1 MTIEINEAV
10 IHKLL
15 STIDAGLVTGRGKP
29 VPGEMCVEAAVCYAL
44 GLPHGDEPQCVSP
57 ALRSLNISLNDKNW
71 ASFLGRAAGLRRL
84 AVAQLGTRGAF
95 DDKEFVFRVT
105 ENVIRRQV
113 PLALRLAA
121 SLVGDDGQPLLDAAN
136 RCESEG
142 TWAAAKAATA
152 AAYAAA
158 EAAADAVADAT
169 ADAAAYAAAYA
180 AASEAD
186 SAAYAAAY
194 AADSA
199 AATAAAYVAASAADS
214 AASAAAYAAEAA
226 GYSAASAAADVAAS
240 TAAYAAAAAADA
252 AAAYA
257 ADAAA
262 YDNILSDFAEDV
274 VQILVSMNAPG
285 CQWLPLTE
293 ISE

>member
-1 MTIEINEAV
+1 MSGGKMIEINEAV

-15 STIDAGLVTGRGKP
+15 STIDAGLVSGRGKP

-71 ASFLGRAAGLRRL
+71 ASCLRRAAGLRRL
-84 AVAQLGTRGAF
+84 AVAQLGSRGAL
-95 DDKEFVFRVT
+95 DDKEFVCRVA

-142 TWAAAKAATA
+142 TLAAAAEATA
-152 AAYAAA
+152 AAYAVAA
-158 EAAADAVADAT
+158 AAADAVADAT
-169 ADAAAYAAAYA
+169 ADATAYA

-199 AATAAAYVAASAADS
+199 AATAAAYAAASTADS
-214 AASAAAYAAEAA
+214 AVSAAAYAADAA
-226 GYSAASAAADVAAS
+226 GTAAADVAVS
-240 TAAYAAAAAADA
+240 AAVYAAAAAADA

-274 VQILVSMNAPG
+274 VQILIAMNAPG

-293 ISE
+293 T